1 MIKTDSDIQEHI
13 SVSHFQK
20 LQIFILFISTEV
32 VRNCSMR
39 ILSKT
44 WKFITF
50 YFHFNADPLC
60 RKTNLTCHHEILKV
74 ERQIKELSFKV
85 SLFAER
91 TLTCVN
97 ITIY

>member
-1 MIKTDSDIQEHI
+1 MIKTDSDIQENI
-13 SVSHFQK
+13 SASHFQK
-20 LQIFILFISTEV
+20 LQIFISELKLFDAHPFQNLEIHY
-32 VRNCSMR
+32 
-39 ILSKT
+39 
-44 WKFITF
+44 F

-60 RKTNLTCHHEILKV
+60 RKTNLTCNHEILKG

-91 TLTCVN
+91 NLTCVN